1 VRQVGRKYLYNI
13 IVFIT
18 ACIAGLGSGGPEVKP
33 STPRPLPARLR
44 ELAGKS
50 RWMNWEPNLAG
61 GGCQVRGGGHKS
73 CECAREKERGG
84 GSNRKLRHNASSYF
98 INGNLRSLIY

>member
-1 VRQVGRKYLYNI
+1 MRAGESNNI

-18 ACIAGLGSGGPEVKP
+18 ACGAGLGSGGPEVKP

-50 RWMNWEPNLAG
+50 
-61 GGCQVRGGGHKS
+61 CV
-73 CECAREKERGG
+73 
-84 GSNRKLRHNASSYF
+84 
-98 INGNLRSLIY
+98 